1 MKNNELWKEIK
12 TQNQNWM
19 DAYLKSDTVKVAA
32 FYTENALS
40 MPPNE
45 GFIVRKDAIQSFWK
59 IAMES
64 GIKG

>member
-19 DAYLKSDTVKVAA
+19 DAYLKGDTVRVVA

-45 GFIVRKDAIQSFWK
+45 GFIVGKDAIQSFWK